1 MKIHPSAVAIT
12 AALIV
17 ASVLL
22 APSRA
27 HACTLYAAAGTAV
40 DDGGVMLKLISKGIG
55 WSLVRPAT
63 LVQHPDLAA
72 RVHFCKMPDPVMQ
85 REVILIFG
93 KSVNPELVD
102 TVETLSKSFYE
113 AELSKEFK
121 KILQQ
126 K

>member
-1 MKIHPSAVAIT
+1 MTENFLNSLFTHLPNRIE
-12 AALIV
+12 
-17 ASVLL
+17 
-22 APSRA
+22 
-27 HACTLYAAAGTAV
+27 V
-40 DDGGVMLKLISKGIG
+40 DDGGVMLKLICKGIG

-72 RVHFCKMPDPVMQ
+72 QVHFCKMPDPVMQ

>member
-40 DDGGVMLKLISKGIG
+40 DDGGVMMSK
-55 WSLVRPAT
+55 VRA
-63 LVQHPDLAA
+63 
-72 RVHFCKMPDPVMQ
+72 
-85 REVILIFG
+85 
-93 KSVNPELVD
+93 
-102 TVETLSKSFYE
+102 
-113 AELSKEFK
+113 
-121 KILQQ
+121 
-126 K
+126 

>member
-1 MKIHPSAVAIT
+1 
-12 AALIV
+12 
-17 ASVLL
+17 
-22 APSRA
+22 
-27 HACTLYAAAGTAV
+27 
-40 DDGGVMLKLISKGIG
+40 MLKLISKGIG

-63 LVQHPDLAA
+63 LVPHPDLAA

-102 TVETLSKSFYE
+102 TVETLSKKFYE
-113 AELSKEFK
+113 TELSVEFK

>member
-1 MKIHPSAVAIT
+1 MGRT
-12 AALIV
+12 E
-17 ASVLL
+17 VLRL
-22 APSRA
+22 AFPEVQPVFRRQR
-27 HACTLYAAAGTAV
+27 

-102 TVETLSKSFYE
+102 MVEALSKNLYE
-113 AELSKEFK
+113 QELFPQFNR
-121 KILQQ
+121 IMP
-126 K
+126 

>member
-1 MKIHPSAVAIT
+1 
-12 AALIV
+12 
-17 ASVLL
+17 
-22 APSRA
+22 
-27 HACTLYAAAGTAV
+27 
-40 DDGGVMLKLISKGIG
+40 
-55 WSLVRPAT
+55 
-63 LVQHPDLAA
+63 
-72 RVHFCKMPDPVMQ
+72 MPDPVMQ

>member
-102 TVETLSKSFYE
+102 MVEALSKNLYE
-113 AELSKEFK
+113 QELCPQFNR
-121 KILQQ
+121 IMP
-126 K
+126 